1 MMSSES
7 KPSNKSHGRLNVFM
21 GRKQDAVG
29 APCELRTSPRL
40 AAWRKELLE
49 GMHIFSLGIYVS

>member
-1 MMSSES
+1 MM
-7 KPSNKSHGRLNVFM
+7 
-21 GRKQDAVG
+21 DAVG

-40 AAWRKELLE
+40 AAWLKELLE